1 MSVITG
7 NNEYII
13 QLLISTVFGFLC
25 GLEVYTKTPAENRA
39 YLFGTERT
47 FAFIA
52 LLGFIMLKAT
62 TIVPYI
68 YITGF
73 IILTLFYLVHYYRK
87 TANGSH
93 GLTIIIIALLV
104 YTFPLIVQIFPFW
117 LAMFILTMILVLLET
132 KEQIKTFADK
142 LYRDDY
148 LTLSKF
154 VILTC
159 VLLPLI
165 PDKEIIEGLPVS
177 PYKLWLAI
185 VAISAISYLGYIL
198 RKFVFPKAG
207 LMLTAIIGGLYSST
221 ATTFILAKKSK
232 EALEAPNHYVAA
244 IISATSLMFIR
255 VFVLVV
261 IFNPAI
267 CMQVLPLFAIMVGVS
282 AATSFFIYRLS
293 PQVEQKQDLT
303 QVAHQNPLELKVA
316 VVFGIL
322 YIVFSL
328 LTKYTIQY
336 FGNRGLNALSFVVG
350 LTDIDPF
357 LLNIFQGK
365 YTGLSV
371 GVVTAATVQAIAS
384 NNILK
389 MIYAMSLGEK
399 NTRKYLLLGFGII
412 IACNLLLLLF
422 I

>member
-1 MSVITG
+1 MSALTG
-7 NNEYII
+7 NNELII
-13 QLLISTVFGFLC
+13 QLLISAIFGFLC
-25 GLEVYTKTPAENRA
+25 GMEVYTKTPLEDRK

-47 FAFIA
+47 FAFTA
-52 LLGFIMLKAT
+52 LLGFILLKASAV
-62 TIVPYI
+62 VPYL
-68 YITGF
+68 YVTGF
-73 IILTLFYLVHYYRK
+73 VILTLFYLVHYYRK
-87 TANGSH
+87 TANGAY
-93 GLTIIIIALLV
+93 GLTIIVVALLV
-104 YTFPLIVQIFPFW
+104 YTFPLIIQIFPFW
-117 LAMFILTMILVLLET
+117 LAMLLLTLILVLLET
-132 KEQIKTFADK
+132 KDKIKAFADK
-142 LYRDDY
+142 LYMDDY

-207 LMLTAIIGGLYSST
+207 LILTALIGGLYSST

-232 EALEAPNHYVAA
+232 EELEAPNHYVAA
-244 IISATSLMFIR
+244 IIAATSLMFIR

-261 IFNPAI
+261 VFNPSIA
-267 CMQVLPLFAIMVGVS
+267 MHVLPFFAIMVGVS

-293 PQVEQKQDLT
+293 PHVAQQQDLT
-303 QVAHQNPLELKVA
+303 QVAHQNPLELRVA
-316 VVFGIL
+316 IVFGVL

-336 FGNRGLNALSFVVG
+336 FGNNGLNALSFVVG

-365 YTGLSV
+365 YTGLSI
-371 GVVTAATVQAIAS
+371 GMVTAATFQAIAS

-389 MIYAMSLGEK
+389 MIYAMTLGEK
-399 NTRKYLLLGFGII
+399 RTRKYLLLGFGII